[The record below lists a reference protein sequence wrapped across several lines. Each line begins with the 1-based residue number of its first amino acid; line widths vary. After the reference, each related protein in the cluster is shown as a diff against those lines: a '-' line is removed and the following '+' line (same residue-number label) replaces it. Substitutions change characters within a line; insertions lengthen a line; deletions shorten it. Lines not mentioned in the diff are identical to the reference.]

1 MIKLSGA
8 RGARHIDAGCD
19 AMWMSSL
26 AAKTLI
32 PIQPHW
38 IVLVW
43 SCLRAHSSDRIAAL
57 SE

>member
-38 IVLVW
+38 IVLVV
-43 SCLRAHSSDRIAAL
+43 SARSQFRSDCRTQ
-57 SE
+57 